1 MNIHSS
7 KSKFVLMS
15 TEDYNQTKLN
25 SMPSGYLAAIENS
38 DLSFPIMASSV
49 AFNSIQLLGNS
60 TYQLIYLDDESMEG
74 EKGVVMFYFLNL
86 EQGRTLAFINNEF
99 QVYGTIMKSPHP
111 LNLTVSNTLFID
123 YYNMDGGFIFESN

>member
-1 MNIHSS
+1 
-7 KSKFVLMS
+7 
-15 TEDYNQTKLN
+15 
-25 SMPSGYLAAIENS
+25 
-38 DLSFPIMASSV
+38 
-49 AFNSIQLLGNS
+49 
-60 TYQLIYLDDESMEG
+60 MEG